1 MQVELNNS
9 QIGNSYAVSKADN
22 KNVEEKLGNKYFSV
36 SEYYAYLE
44 DKYSCLTAS
53 GYKVTISPA
62 YLEKCIKDPKCAEL
76 LEKNLAHLPVSHQN
90 MTAFWSARGAEVV
103 NEQWNFDGNGN
114 CGSSTSMYVVSKGS
128 SSSSSVQNK
137 MSEKRTE
144 NKSATQS
151 NYEKRKRLREQFE
164 EKLEKKRAEKKEL
177 EEQLAEQREKRKAEN
192 EALQS
197 YEVTVVG
204 SDVWSVTEKY
214 IEKANSSAEPMS
226 GTVGFDIR
234 A

>member
-1 MQVELNNS
+1 MQVEFNNS
-9 QIGNSYAVSKADN
+9 RIGNSYAVSKAGN
-22 KNVEEKLGNKYFSV
+22 KNVKEKSGEKYSSV

-44 DKYSCLTAS
+44 DKYTCLTAS
-53 GYKVTISPA
+53 NYKVTISSA

-103 NEQWNFDGNGN
+103 NEQWSFDENGN
-114 CGSSTSMYVVSKGS
+114 CGSGTGMYVVSKGS
-128 SSSSSVQNK
+128 TSSNSVQNK
-137 MSEKRTE
+137 MLNKRTE
-144 NKSATQS
+144 KKSTPKS

-177 EEQLAEQREKRKAEN
+177 
-192 EALQS
+192 
-197 YEVTVVG
+197 
-204 SDVWSVTEKY
+204 
-214 IEKANSSAEPMS
+214 IS
-226 GTVGFDIR
+226 GMLGFDMK